1 MIELPEEATT
11 TRITTADSSTTSS
24 ASQTPVDDPIFD
36 DEETRSFYEDL
47 PDLRAKL
54 PEVLFSNEKEREPE
68 SDANKQGGATAAA
81 SSTTDGGASTVAS
94 TSAPNLATTT
104 TSSAPEASSSSSS
117 SSAEE
122 KRDKIPSKLDLL
134 LQRLPSCVNRDMI
147 DQIATDF
154 CYINSRANRKRLIK
168 ALFQVP
174 RTELVLV
181 RRERAAARAYDMD
194 VELTARHRVQLPY
207 YSRLVAVL
215 APCMPDVGTSLVS
228 MLEDEFN
235 ALIRQKDQTNIETK
249 VE

>member
-24 ASQTPVDDPIFD
+24 ASQTPVEDPIFD

-181 RRERAAARAYDMD
+181 RRERAAARASMISMWNSLHAT
-194 VELTARHRVQLPY
+194 VCSCRTIHGWWPCWHRVCP
-207 YSRLVAVL
+207 
-215 APCMPDVGTSLVS
+215 
-228 MLEDEFN
+228 MLEPR
-235 ALIRQKDQTNIETK
+235 LSRCSKTNSMRSFDKRTK
-249 VE
+249 PTLRPR